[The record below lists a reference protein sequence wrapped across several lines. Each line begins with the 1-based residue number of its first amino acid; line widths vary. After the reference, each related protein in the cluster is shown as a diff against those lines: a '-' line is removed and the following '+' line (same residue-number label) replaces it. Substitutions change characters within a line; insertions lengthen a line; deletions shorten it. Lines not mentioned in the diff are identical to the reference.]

1 MRTLNERLKNTF
13 YVLQTLL
20 RTSYCTFIFQSYFN
34 LIIHGIP
41 TIFKLEKSE
50 KVSKTVII
58 LIVNQIS
65 YHLLADD

>member
-1 MRTLNERLKNTF
+1 
-13 YVLQTLL
+13 
-20 RTSYCTFIFQSYFN
+20 
-34 LIIHGIP
+34 
-41 TIFKLEKSE
+41 LEKSE

>member
-1 MRTLNERLKNTF
+1 MSAYAMLD
-13 YVLQTLL
+13 
-20 RTSYCTFIFQSYFN
+20 QSYKDYRRK
-34 LIIHGIP
+34 LKELYGEEADHRIIEA
-41 TIFKLEKSE
+41 LAVEKSE

>member
-1 MRTLNERLKNTF
+1 MEFQQSLSWKN
-13 YVLQTLL
+13 Q
-20 RTSYCTFIFQSYFN
+20 
-34 LIIHGIP
+34 
-41 TIFKLEKSE
+41 K